1 MPNISTHINFLR
13 ILKNKYFNEIDI
25 NFLTLGSI
33 APNYYIIFNDMT
45 KGCLSHFKEDS
56 SKKCDLTKFKLNLSN
71 KKLNYLEKSFAIGY
85 YTHLWLDNYF
95 DENIERLFISE
106 YNIQYLEYHVIIN
119 ENIKNY
125 DLKLIVDFISQ
136 INIIDS
142 SFTDFLPIKLN
153 KSISIF
159 NDFKYKCLNK
169 NFSTACPIILNE
181 NDYIKFINRCS
192 DVFLKEYNSESI
204 IKLIR

>member
-13 ILKNKYFNEIDI
+13 ILKNKYFNELDI

-106 YNIQYLEYHVIIN
+106 YNIQYLE
-119 ENIKNY
+119 
-125 DLKLIVDFISQ
+125 
-136 INIIDS
+136 
-142 SFTDFLPIKLN
+142 
-153 KSISIF
+153 
-159 NDFKYKCLNK
+159 
-169 NFSTACPIILNE
+169 
-181 NDYIKFINRCS
+181 
-192 DVFLKEYNSESI
+192 
-204 IKLIR
+204 

>member
-13 ILKNKYFNEIDI
+13 ILKNKYFNEFDI

-33 APNYYIIFNDMT
+33 APNYYVIFNDAN
-45 KGCLSHFKEDS
+45 KSCLSHFKEDS
-56 SKKCDLTKFKLNLSN
+56 SKKCNLTKFKLHLAN
-71 KKLNYLEKSFAIGY
+71 KKLNYLEKSFAMGY

-95 DENIERLFISE
+95 DENIERFFISKS
-106 YNIQYLEYHVIIN
+106 NIETYGSHVIIN

-125 DLKLIVDFISQ
+125 DMKLIIDFISK

-153 KSISIF
+153 KSINIF

-169 NFSTACPIILNE
+169 NFNTAYPIIITENE
-181 NDYIKFINRCS
+181 YIKFINGCS
-192 DVFLKEYNSESI
+192 DVFLKEFNSETI
-204 IKLIR
+204 IK

>member
-13 ILKNKYFNEIDI
+13 ILKNKYFNELDI

-33 APNYYIIFNDMT
+33 APNYYIIFNDIH

-56 SKKCDLTKFKLNLSN
+56 NKKCDLTKFKLNLYN
-71 KKLNYLEKSFAIGY
+71 KKLNYLEKSFAMGY

-95 DENIERLFISE
+95 YENIERLFTAE
-106 YNIQYLEYHVIIN
+106 YNIETFGYHVIIN

-125 DLKLIVDFISQ
+125 DIKLIIDFISK
-136 INIIDS
+136 INITDS

-169 NFSTACPIILNE
+169 NFNKAFPIIIHE
-181 NDYIKFINRCS
+181 NDYIKFISGCS
-192 DVFLKEYNSESI
+192 DVFLKEFNIESI
-204 IKLIR
+204 LK

>member
-13 ILKNKYFNEIDI
+13 ILKNKYFNELDI

-33 APNYYIIFNDMT
+33 APNYYVIFNDT
-45 KGCLSHFKEDS
+45 NKSCLSHFKEDS
-56 SKKCDLTKFKLNLSN
+56 SEKCNLTKFRLNLSN
-71 KKLNYLEKSFAIGY
+71 KKLNYLEKSFAMGY

-95 DENIERLFISE
+95 DENIERFFISKS
-106 YNIQYLEYHVIIN
+106 NIETYGSHVILN

-125 DLKLIVDFISQ
+125 DIKLIIDFISK

-142 SFTDFLPIKLN
+142 SFKDFLPIKLN
-153 KSISIF
+153 KSINIF

-169 NFSTACPIILNE
+169 NFNTACPIIITE
-181 NDYIKFINRCS
+181 NDYIRFINVCS
-192 DVFLKEYNSESI
+192 NVFLKEFNRETI
-204 IKLIR
+204 IK